1 MSKGSKVILI
11 LDTICT
17 ILMAVC
23 VIINVFEGDF
33 GAAILWN
40 MNFTLWLYNTAES
53 LRFGEIEKI
62 IAILEEEDNEKWK
75 SERW

>member
-1 MSKGSKVILI
+1 MSKERKAILI
-11 LDTICT
+11 LDIICT
-17 ILMAVC
+17 IIMAVLAIVNIC
-23 VIINVFEGDF
+23 KGRF

-62 IAILEEEDNEKWK
+62 IAILEEEDKEK
-75 SERW
+75 

>member
-11 LDTICT
+11 FDIIFT

-40 MNFTLWLYNTAES
+40 MNFILWICNTA
-53 LRFGEIEKI
+53 LDLAHGEKEKI
-62 IAILEEEDNEKWK
+62 TAKLKEEDNKK
-75 SERW
+75 

>member
-11 LDTICT
+11 FDIIFT

-40 MNFTLWLYNTAES
+40 MNFTLWICNTS
-53 LRFGEIEKI
+53 WTLRLGEIEKI
-62 IAILEEEDNEKWK
+62 MAILEEEDNKK
-75 SERW
+75 

>member
-11 LDTICT
+11 FDIIFT

-40 MNFTLWLYNTAES
+40 ISFILWICNVALDLAQ
-53 LRFGEIEKI
+53 GQIEKI
-62 IAILEEEDNEKWK
+62 TAKLKEENNKK
-75 SERW
+75 

>member
-1 MSKGSKVILI
+1 MSKERKAILI
-11 LDTICT
+11 LDIIFT

-23 VIINVFEGDF
+23 VIISVFEGDF

-40 MNFTLWLYNTAES
+40 MSFSLWLYNTART

-62 IAILEEEDNEKWK
+62 MAILEEEDNKK
-75 SERW
+75 